1 MTDFAQTEA
10 PPTATVAD
18 LTLEEK
24 ASLTSGA
31 SFWRTKPVERVGIPS
46 IMVTDGPHG
55 LRKQRE
61 GTGPEGEPTT
71 VDAIMSG
78 DIDLI
83 INTPFGVGP
92 RLDGYE
98 IRTAAVLKGVPC
110 ITTIQGLAATV
121 LGIESLLPGGAFDR
135 GIGVRSLQEYAEDL
149 SRLRAPGGA

>member
-1 MTDFAQTEA
+1 MA
-10 PPTATVAD
+10 
-18 LTLEEK
+18 
-24 ASLTSGA
+24 
-31 SFWRTKPVERVGIPS
+31 
-46 IMVTDGPHG
+46 
-55 LRKQRE
+55 
-61 GTGPEGEPTT
+61 
-71 VDAIMSG
+71 G